1 MFYLTSRLYDLEV
14 RGSRPSSS
22 ASKGRLGSCQGYCYS
37 PPPFTS
43 PLPPPTRTHWN
54 TSPSHGYPPP
64 PRSVARYAWQLL
76 VAMTTLS
83 GERFRGSRSTTQLK
97 LEPRPPIHS
106 VSAQREFSMINCEKI
121 VFLSSVEVIQDRFA
135 LLCGI
140 IGPENSRHFV
150 NQSNSQL
157 KTITICH
164 SRFPALQAVCVF
176 T

>member
-22 ASKGRLGSCQGYCYS
+22 ASKGRVRKLSRIS
-37 PPPFTS
+37 LFS
-43 PLPPPTRTHWN
+43 SSLHLPPTRTHWN

-64 PRSVARYAWQLL
+64 PGSVARYARQLL

-106 VSAQREFSMINCEKI
+106 VSTQREFSMINCEKI
-121 VFLSSVEVIQDRFA
+121 VFLSSIEVIQDRFA

-140 IGPENSRHFV
+140 IGPENSRPFV

-157 KTITICH
+157 KSITICH